1 MHTCALFMATTIKDI
16 ARKTGFTHSTVS
28 RALNGSSLIS
38 EETISIV
45 TKAARDMG
53 YHPSA
58 AARSLKT
65 NQTRALGVVVRNIDD
80 PFFSEV
86 LQGVEDIARERGYS
100 IFISSSMNDPNREQ
114 SIVESMREHRVD
126 GIIICST
133 SFSAS
138 QSRHLQDYD
147 VPIVVV
153 NNQASED
160 YRFAISHDDVD
171 GSRQITRHLIEL
183 GHQHIAYLGNSI
195 SGRTNLER
203 LSGFQQ
209 EMAAHGITVLPEN
222 LILVPGGEPAM
233 GSLGAEKFISLTN
246 QPSGLVCFND
256 MMAIGVL
263 RKFEEAGIRIPEDCS
278 VTGFDN
284 ISFSEFSNPPLTT
297 FDQPKHFIGAE
308 AAGLA
313 LELLQQKH
321 EGNGHDPVNR
331 LLKGNLL
338 VRQSTTSPQ
347 KSGSIE
353 K

>member
-1 MHTCALFMATTIKDI
+1 MATTIKDI

-45 TKAARDMG
+45 TKAAREMG

-86 LQGVEDIARERGYS
+86 LQGIEDIARERGYS
-100 IFISSSMNDPNREQ
+100 LFISSSMNDLEREQ

-153 NNQASED
+153 NNQASEE

-171 GSRQITRHLIEL
+171 GARQITRHLIEL
-183 GHQHIAYLGNSI
+183 GHDDIAYLGNSV

-203 LSGFQQ
+203 LSGFQK
-209 EMAAHGITVLPEN
+209 EMAAHGLTIRPEC
-222 LILVPGGEPAM
+222 LIQVPGGEPIM
-233 GSLGAEKFISLTN
+233 GSKGAEKILSLPN

-263 RKFEEAGIRIPEDCS
+263 RKFQEAGIRVPRDCS

-308 AAGLA
+308 AAGLV
-313 LELLQQKH
+313 LELLQQKY
-321 EGNGHDPVNR
+321 EGNGHNPVNR
-331 LLKGNLL
+331 TLQGKLL
-338 VRQSTTSPQ
+338 VRQSTTSPH
-347 KSGSIE
+347 KPGGIG

>member
-1 MHTCALFMATTIKDI
+1 
-16 ARKTGFTHSTVS
+16 
-28 RALNGSSLIS
+28 
-38 EETISIV
+38 
-45 TKAARDMG
+45 MG

-100 IFISSSMNDPNREQ
+100 LFISSSMNDLDREQ

-133 SFSAS
+133 SFSVS

-153 NNQASED
+153 NNQATEN

-171 GSRQITRHLIEL
+171 GSRQITRHLIGL

-203 LSGFQQ
+203 LSGFQ
-209 EMAAHGITVLPEN
+209 EEFAAQGITVRSEN
-222 LILVPGGEPAM
+222 IILVPGGEPAM
-233 GSLGAEKFISLTN
+233 GSLGAEKFLALAN

-263 RKFEEAGIRIPEDCS
+263 RKFQEVGIRVPEDCS

-308 AAGLA
+308 AAGLV

-331 LLKGNLL
+331 TLKGNLL

-347 KSGSIE
+347 KRGGIR